1 MSYRPTAAECP
12 VCHRTIRIDYP
23 PGSGSPK
30 LEAGNTRIRRASLLQ
45 LILDDL
51 QKLESYA
58 WHVMADLSEDCGNAA
73 TTHLR
78 ALRLDHPDLADE
90 LELSTGVAANLLAE
104 AAVHYY
110 ELKALRMEIAN
121 ALAGTI

>member
-12 VCHRTIRIDYP
+12 VCHRTIRI
-23 PGSGSPK
+23 
-30 LEAGNTRIRRASLLQ
+30 
-45 LILDDL
+45 
-51 QKLESYA
+51 
-58 WHVMADLSEDCGNAA
+58 
-73 TTHLR
+73 
-78 ALRLDHPDLADE
+78 DHPDLADE